1 MSNTSATTAK
11 PAAATNIN
19 LNELKKRCVT
29 REYKHQLLSFMQEYE
44 AMESCKRRLEDLK
57 RREKFSAE
65 LLDILDKSS
74 AAELMEDFKAEN
86 ERINERIK
94 DQERTQKYKAKRLM
108 EAVERMNESGIQLNS
123 PALAIAKRFIN
134 A

>member
-1 MSNTSATTAK
+1 MSNISATTA
-11 PAAATNIN
+11 AD
-19 LNELKKRCVT
+19 LKKYSDA
-29 REYKHQLLSFMQEYE
+29 REYKYQLLSFMQEFETLETCKSRKE
-44 AMESCKRRLEDLK
+44 ALK
-57 RREKFSAE
+57 RRAEYSTE

-94 DQERTQKYKAKRLM
+94 DQERTLKYKAKRLM
-108 EAVERMNESGIQLNS
+108 EAVKRMNEIGIQLNS

>member
-1 MSNTSATTAK
+1 MSNTSATTA
-11 PAAATNIN
+11 AD
-19 LNELKKRCVT
+19 LKKYSDA
-29 REYKHQLLSFMQEYE
+29 REYKYQMLSFMQEFE
-44 AMESCKRRLEDLK
+44 TLETCKRRKETLK
-57 RREKFSAE
+57 RRAEYSTE

-94 DQERTQKYKAKRLM
+94 DQERTLKYKAKRLM
-108 EAVERMNESGIQLNS
+108 EAVKRMNEIGIQLNS
-123 PALAIAKRFIN
+123 PALAIAGKFLD

>member
-1 MSNTSATTAK
+1 MSNTS
-11 PAAATNIN
+11 ATNIN

-65 LLDILDKSS
+65 LIDILDRRSAIELQEEF
-74 AAELMEDFKAEN
+74 AAERDRAN
-86 ERINERIK
+86 DRIK
-94 DQERTQKYKAKRLM
+94 EQTRILKYKASLLM
-108 EAVERMNESGIQLNS
+108 EAVERMNEIGIQLNS
-123 PALAIAKRFIN
+123 PALAIAGKFLD

>member
-1 MSNTSATTAK
+1 MSNTSATTA
-11 PAAATNIN
+11 AD
-19 LNELKKRCVT
+19 LKKYSDA
-29 REYKHQLLSFMQEYE
+29 REYKYQMLSFMQEFETLETCKSRKE
-44 AMESCKRRLEDLK
+44 ALK
-57 RREKFSAE
+57 RRAEYSTE

-94 DQERTQKYKAKRLM
+94 DQERTLKYKAKRLM
-108 EAVERMNESGIQLNS
+108 EAVKRMNEIGIQLNS